1 MSAAAGTREPV
12 AEAGNCHRIALA
24 VEDLEVATRWFQDVL
39 GAVLMPVEQQAEGG
53 GVDLEDDGVV
63 LRILWLENV
72 PIVLLASTDPNGNLG
87 RFLASN
93 GPGVQ
98 SLAWEIPDMWRTENL
113 LRAAGVRIV
122 GTDIPGRHFFMHPR
136 DSEALLLEFT
146 DDKLPGDPRWG
157 APRVDA
163 QGALPVGGVASV
175 TAVVDD
181 LAAAVECLRYSFAA
195 VVEPGSAE
203 TFGAD
208 EQGLA
213 VRIGDMTV
221 RLVEP
226 SSDAS
231 PFARPPGAGNNRYH
245 SMALS
250 VDDFD
255 ALPARLEEFGIRT
268 VRSDATSV
276 WTDRAD
282 TLGIQL
288 QFVDG
293 RRAAN

>member
-1 MSAAAGTREPV
+1 M
-12 AEAGNCHRIALA
+12 
-24 VEDLEVATRWFQDVL
+24 L
-39 GAVLMPVEQQAEGG
+39 GAVMMPVEQQAGG
-53 GVDLEDDGVV
+53 AGVDLENDGA
-63 LRILWLENV
+63 LLTILWLRNV
-72 PIVLLASTDPNGNLG
+72 PIVLLASTDPTGNLG

-136 DSEALLLEFT
+136 DSEGLLLEYT
-146 DDKLPGDPRWG
+146 DDKLPGDPRLG
-157 APRVDA
+157 APRPDAQTGA
-163 QGALPVGGVASV
+163 QGALPVDAVASV

-181 LAAAVECLRYSFAA
+181 LDAAVDCLRYSFAA
-195 VVEPGSAE
+195 MVEPSRAE
-203 TFGAD
+203 TFGDD
-208 EQGLA
+208 EAGVA
-213 VRIGDMTV
+213 VRIGDMTLC
-221 RLVEP
+221 LVQP
-226 SSDAS
+226 LSDAS
-231 PFARPPGAGNNRYH
+231 TFARRPGGGNNRYH
-245 SMALS
+245 SMALA

-255 ALPARLEEFGIRT
+255 ALPARLAELGIRS

-288 QFVDG
+288 QFVDDKG
-293 RRAAN
+293 EP